1 MFTPSIYSS
10 NSISSYA
17 GSSLVSREVTLIGE
31 DDSTSH
37 TDMFY
42 VERDSLRIILDVI
55 PMASTVVVAV
65 STVVEP
71 GRDIDNVTLSK

>member
-1 MFTPSIYSS
+1 
-10 NSISSYA
+10 
-17 GSSLVSREVTLIGE
+17 
-31 DDSTSH
+31 
-37 TDMFY
+37 MFY